1 MLTQR
6 VAMKTEQVI
15 EHFGSHQAVAEA
27 LGISRQAVHMWGEY
41 VPEGRAWQLQVIT
54 AGALQVEKRPA

>member
-1 MLTQR
+1 
-6 VAMKTEQVI
+6 MKTEQVI